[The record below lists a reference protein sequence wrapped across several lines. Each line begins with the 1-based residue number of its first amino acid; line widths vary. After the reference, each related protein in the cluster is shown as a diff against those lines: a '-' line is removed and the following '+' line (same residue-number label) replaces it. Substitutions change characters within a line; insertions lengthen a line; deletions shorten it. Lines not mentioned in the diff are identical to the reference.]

1 LSSISE
7 REDDVAAYGLKI
19 LATGSYTPPR
29 VMTNADFE
37 KFLDTSDEWITTRT
51 GIRERHIAD
60 DSVTTSDLAVEASR
74 IAIRDAG
81 LVHDDID
88 TIIVATVTP
97 DMFFPSSAC
106 FVHKKLGI
114 SHEVIAFD
122 VFAACTGFVYGMA
135 TAAAYLRS
143 GLSKNVLLIGAET
156 LSKFVDWKD
165 RGTCILFGDGAG
177 AMVLQRTDDPSQDA
191 VRSVYLGADGNY
203 DHLLS
208 CPGGGSKYRVTHES
222 VDANLHTLK
231 MSGKEV
237 FKVAVNSMVRAVEE
251 ACTRAG
257 ISPQQLDLLIPHQA
271 NLRIINAVG
280 ERVSGSEGKV
290 FVNVHKYGN
299 MSSATTIVA
308 LDEAIREGR
317 VKPGSLVCMVAF
329 GGGFT
334 WGAAVIRL

>member
-1 LSSISE
+1 
-7 REDDVAAYGLKI
+7 
-19 LATGSYTPPR
+19 
-29 VMTNADFE
+29 MTNADFE

-60 DSVTTSDLAVEASR
+60 DSIATSDLAVEASR

-81 LVHDDID
+81 MVPDDID

-97 DMFFPSSAC
+97 DMFFPSCAC

-114 SHEVIAFD
+114 SREVIAFD
-122 VFAACTGFVYGMA
+122 ILAACSGFVYGLA
-135 TAAAYLRS
+135 TAAAYLRAGIS
-143 GLSKNVLLIGAET
+143 RNLLLIGAET
-156 LSKFVDWKD
+156 LSKFVDWND
-165 RGTCILFGDGAG
+165 RTTCILFGDGAG
-177 AMVLQRTDDPSQDA
+177 AMILQRSDDPSQDA
-191 VRSVYLGADGNY
+191 VRSIYLGADGNY

-222 VDANLHTLK
+222 VAANLHTLK
-231 MSGKEV
+231 MSGREV
-237 FKVAVNSMVRAVEE
+237 FKVAVTSMVRSVEE
-251 ACTRAG
+251 ACSRAG
-257 ISPQQLDLLIPHQA
+257 ITPQQLDLLIPHQA

-280 ERVSGSEGKV
+280 ERVPDSTDKV

-334 WGAAVIRL
+334 WGATVIRL